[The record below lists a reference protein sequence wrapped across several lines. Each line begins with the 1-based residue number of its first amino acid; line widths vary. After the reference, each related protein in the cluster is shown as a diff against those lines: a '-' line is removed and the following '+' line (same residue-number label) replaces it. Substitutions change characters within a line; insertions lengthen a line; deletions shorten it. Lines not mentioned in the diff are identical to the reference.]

1 MIRPALLAVD
11 AGGSK
16 IDAALVRRDG
26 TLLSAVRTQGGRHDG
41 PGGEA
46 HLELVA
52 SAVEAAARRARRR
65 DGHVPIA
72 DLGVYCQA
80 GADLPADERRIL
92 TWLRGRGLTKEQIVR
107 NDTFAVLRAGTDRTW
122 GVAVVCGYGT
132 NCSGVAPDGRRF
144 RLPALG
150 DISGDWGGGAD
161 IGRAGL
167 WHAVRAE
174 DGRGDRTDLRRLV
187 PAHFGLRRS
196 GQLVERIYAGVID
209 ESRLV
214 ELAPIVFATAAAGD
228 RVSRA
233 IVDRQADEVVAMAG
247 AAIRR
252 LRLRALDPDVVLGGS
267 VFRAGE
273 PGFLRRIEEGIVS
286 IAPAA
291 RVSVLAAPPVL
302 GAVLLGLDRVGARPS
317 AYRRVRAAL
326 TERRL
331 SADTRPQRKE

>member
-1 MIRPALLAVD
+1 MSRPAILAVD

-16 IDAALVRRDG
+16 IDAVFVRRDG
-26 TLLSAVRTQGGRHDG
+26 SLLGAARILGGHHDG
-41 PGGEA
+41 TGGEA
-46 HLELVA
+46 HLELVVA
-52 SAVEAAARRARRR
+52 AVEAAWRRARLG
-65 DGHVPIA
+65 DGPRPLA

-80 GADLPADERRIL
+80 GADLPADERRIRR
-92 TWLRGRGLTKEQIVR
+92 WLRRRGLTGEEIVR

-132 NCSGVAPDGRRF
+132 NCSGVAPNGRRF

-161 IGRAGL
+161 IGRSAL

-174 DGRGDRTDLRRLV
+174 DGRGDPTDLRRLV
-187 PAHFGLRRS
+187 PLHFGLRRPR
-196 GQLVERIYAGVID
+196 QLVERIYAGRI
-209 ESRLV
+209 EELRLV
-214 ELAPIVFATAAAGD
+214 ELAPVVFSTAAAGD
-228 RVSRA
+228 PVSRA

-252 LRLRALDPDVVLGGS
+252 LRLRSLDPEVVLGGS
-267 VFRAGE
+267 VFRARD
-273 PGFLRRIEEGIVS
+273 PGFVRRIDQGIVS

-291 RVSVLAAPPVL
+291 RVSILTAPPVL

>member
-1 MIRPALLAVD
+1 MSRPVLLAVD

-26 TLLSAVRTQGGRHDG
+26 TLLGTTRIRGGYHDVI
-41 PGGEA
+41 GGEA
-46 HLELVA
+46 HLELVVV
-52 SAVEAAARRARRR
+52 AVEAAGRRAQLG
-65 DGHVPIA
+65 DGHRPLA

-80 GADLPADERRIL
+80 GADLPADERRIRR
-92 TWLRGRGLTKEQIVR
+92 WLRTRGLTSEEIVR
-107 NDTFAVLRAGTDRTW
+107 NDTFAVLRAGTERPW

-132 NCSGVAPDGRRF
+132 NCSGVAPNGRRF

-150 DISGDWGGGAD
+150 EISGDWGGGAD
-161 IGRAGL
+161 IGRAAL

-174 DGRGDRTDLRRLV
+174 DGRGDPTELRRLV
-187 PAHFGLRRS
+187 PSQFGLRRPR
-196 GQLVERIYAGVID
+196 QLVERIHAGGID
-209 ESRLV
+209 ELRLV
-214 ELAPIVFATAAAGD
+214 ELAPIVFSTAAAGD
-228 RVSRA
+228 PVARS

-267 VFRAGE
+267 VFRARD
-273 PGFLRRIEEGIVS
+273 PRFFRRIEQGIVS

-291 RVSVLAAPPVL
+291 RVSILSAPPLL
-302 GAVLLGLDRVGARPS
+302 GAVLLGMDRVGVRPS

-331 SADTRPQRKE
+331 SADTRSHRKE

>member
-1 MIRPALLAVD
+1 VSRPAFLAVD

-26 TLLSAVRTQGGRHDG
+26 TLLGATRIRGGSHDG
-41 PGGEA
+41 TGGEA
-46 HLELVA
+46 HLELVVA
-52 SAVEAAARRARRR
+52 AAEAARRTARLG
-65 DGHVPIA
+65 DGHLPVA

-80 GADLPADERRIL
+80 GADLPTDERRIRR
-92 TWLRGRGLTKEQIVR
+92 WLRHRGLTADEIVR

-150 DISGDWGGGAD
+150 EISGDWGGGAD
-161 IGRAGL
+161 IGRAAL

-174 DGRGDRTDLRRLV
+174 DGRGDPTELRRLV
-187 PAHFGLRRS
+187 PDHFGLRRPR
-196 GQLVERIYAGVID
+196 QVVERIYGGGID
-209 ESRLV
+209 ALRLV
-214 ELAPIVFATAAAGD
+214 ELAPVVFSTAASGD
-228 RVSRA
+228 PVSRA

-252 LRLRALDPDVVLGGS
+252 LRLRNLDPEVVLGGS
-267 VFRAGE
+267 VFRARDPRFFG
-273 PGFLRRIEEGIVS
+273 RIEQGIVS

-291 RVSVLAAPPVL
+291 RVSILAAPPVL
-302 GAVLLGLDRVGARPS
+302 GAVLLGMDRVGARPS
-317 AYRRVRAAL
+317 AYRRIRAAL

-331 SADTRPQRKE
+331 SADTRPLRKG